1 MKFFQFFSFFLLLL
15 LIKISSPVSN
25 NSTNNIK
32 QEQPKKILS
41 SNQQNIPSQNQ
52 SNQNEN
58 NININNTSTNASPKN
73 ESKKNEKPFN
83 LTEALINFFQ
93 ETFGSKDN
101 NTKNDSN
108 KNMNNKVEDE
118 NERKKREAEAAKKLK
133 EEPENKAKLERIE
146 MEAAKNREKLK
157 KYEEDRENFLK
168 ILANNSFEEIV
179 QINLEKG
186 ERETLYL
193 DLQSLSKIKFAVMLS
208 DSDQEEK
215 INLFFSGPNARGHTM
230 VINQYYHKNYLFY
243 EYETKRAGEYYVEIT
258 NKGTKDNEVYFLFND
273 NMYKDPK
280 KDVLDTE
287 KIDKISML
295 LNNIDNNINQLRNKK
310 KIEIKQVNSHNDKV
324 TNNNKWIVIYS
335 LIEIF
340 TMILVFLIQS
350 CYINSLVNKV

>member
-1 MKFFQFFSFFLLLL
+1 MKFFQFFSFFLLL
-15 LIKISSPVSN
+15 IKISSKVSN

-41 SNQQNIPSQNQ
+41 SNQQNIPPQNQ
-52 SNQNEN
+52 SNQKEN
-58 NININNTSTNASPKN
+58 KINVNNTSTNASPKN
-73 ESKKNEKPFN
+73 ESTKSEKPFN

-101 NTKNDSN
+101 NIKNDSN
-108 KNMNNKVEDE
+108 KNSSNKIEDE

-133 EEPENKAKLERIE
+133 EEQENKAKLERIE

>member
-1 MKFFQFFSFFLLLL
+1 MKFFRFFSFFLLL
-15 LIKISSPVSN
+15 IKISSEVSN
-25 NSTNNIK
+25 NSTNSIK

-41 SNQQNIPSQNQ
+41 SNQQNIPPQNQ
-52 SNQNEN
+52 SNQKEN
-58 NININNTSTNASPKN
+58 KINVNNTSINASPKN
-73 ESKKNEKPFN
+73 ESKKGEKPFN

-108 KNMNNKVEDE
+108 KNTSNKIEDE
-118 NERKKREAEAAKKLK
+118 NERKRREAEAAKKLK
-133 EEPENKAKLERIE
+133 EEQENKAKLERIE

-215 INLFFSGPNARGHTM
+215 VNLFFSGPNARGHTM

-295 LNNIDNNINQLRNKK
+295 LNNIDKNINKLKNKK

>member
-1 MKFFQFFSFFLLLL
+1 MKFFQFFSFFLLL
-15 LIKISSPVSN
+15 IKISSQVSN

-41 SNQQNIPSQNQ
+41 SNKQNITMQTQ
-52 SNQNEN
+52 SNQKEQIINVN
-58 NININNTSTNASPKN
+58 NVNNTSVNNPPKN
-73 ESKKNEKPFN
+73 DSKKNDKPFN
-83 LTEALINFFQ
+83 LTEALINFFH
-93 ETFGSKDN
+93 EAFGKDN
-101 NTKNDSN
+101 NTKNDTN
-108 KNMNNKVEDE
+108 KNINNKKEDE

-133 EEPENKAKLERIE
+133 EEQENKAKLERIE
-146 MEAAKNREKLK
+146 MEKKKKEEKLK

-215 INLFFSGPNARGHTM
+215 VNLFFSGPNARGHTM

-287 KIDKISML
+287 KIDKISMF